1 VCMKKVNNI
10 VLFVLLMMPQISGA
24 QIDIDIIS
32 KDSAGVPIAIVPF
45 QGAEKL
51 SQPIHDIIANDL
63 RMSGKFDPIDQSKFL
78 ALPARE
84 EEVQY
89 KDWRIIGAELLAIG
103 NVIPQGN
110 GHLVT
115 FLFYDVA
122 QQKRVGGYR
131 YAVEDSQLRNMSH
144 KISNYIYEK
153 RMGKKGPYTNQIA
166 FVKREGRQSLLRIA
180 DWDGYG
186 AETLVSSQE
195 PIMSPDWSPDGAKLA
210 YVTFNKGKSV
220 IKSVSIA
227 SKRVETLISSRSG
240 QNSAPAW
247 SPDGGSLAF
256 SSSRSGNAEIYI
268 QDVVSRNSK
277 KLTSHW
283 GIDTEP
289 AWSADGQSIFFT
301 SSRSG
306 KANVFRVS
314 RFGGGVSRLTFAGDE
329 NGDTKVSPNGNNIVV
344 VQDGGTTVLTRS
356 GQLVRTLYDSG
367 YDEQGYKGKLM
378 VSSVDGRAIQAL
390 DLLSGDVRDSAWSSN

>member
-1 VCMKKVNNI
+1 MKKINLI
-10 VLFVLLMMPQISGA
+10 VLFLLLMVPQISVA
-24 QIDIDIIS
+24 QIDIDITS
-32 KDSAGVPIAIVPF
+32 SGTAGVPIAIVPF
-45 QGAEKL
+45 QGVEKL
-51 SQPIHDIIANDL
+51 PQAIHQIIANDL
-63 RMSGKFDPIDQSKFL
+63 RMSGKFDPINQSKFL
-78 ALPARE
+78 ALPSRD

-103 NVIPQGN
+103 NVVPQGN

-115 FLFYDVA
+115 FLLYDVA

-131 YAVEDSQLRNMSH
+131 YSVEGSQLRYMSH
-144 KISNYIYEK
+144 QISNYIYEK
-153 RMGKKGPYTNQIA
+153 RTGKKGSYTSKIA
-166 FVKREGRQSLLRIA
+166 FVKREGRQSSLRIA

-227 SKRVETLISSRSG
+227 TRKVETLISSRSG

-247 SPDGGSLAF
+247 SPDGKSLAF

-268 QDVVSRNSK
+268 QDVLSRQTK
-277 KLTSHW
+277 KLTNHW

-289 AWSADGQSIFFT
+289 AWADNGQTILFT

-306 KANVFRVS
+306 KANVFQTGT
-314 RFGGGVSRLTFAGDE
+314 FGGGVSRLTFAGDE
-329 NGDTKVSPNGNNIVV
+329 NGDTKASPDGASIAV
-344 VQDGGTTVLTRS
+344 VQDGGTTLLTRS
-356 GQLVRTLYDSG
+356 GQLIRTLYESG
-367 YDEQGYKGKLM
+367 YDESPSKLM

-390 DLLSGDVRDSAWSSN
+390 DSISGDVRDSTWSSN